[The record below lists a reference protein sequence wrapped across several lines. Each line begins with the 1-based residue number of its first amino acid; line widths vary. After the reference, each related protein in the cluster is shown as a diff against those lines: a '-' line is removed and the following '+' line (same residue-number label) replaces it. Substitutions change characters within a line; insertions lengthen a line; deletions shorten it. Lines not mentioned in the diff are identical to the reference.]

1 MTILKPKYSGSDF
14 YNYKGFYSVVLLAFI
29 DYDFRFLAADVEVH
43 GQISDGGVLRIRQ
56 CFSHRK

>member
-14 YNYKGFYSVVLLAFI
+14 YNYKGFYSVVL
-29 DYDFRFLAADVEVH
+29 LAADVEVH